1 MHELT
6 FHVAALPRNV
16 QDGPLHVALY
26 EAPASPGVPRIGG
39 PILEAV
45 RRLGVTPSAV
55 SFDLLTV
62 ALAVTAADTFIRRA
76 VASDVGWGRELHLS
90 VPVGNPDALS
100 AVSPLLRE
108 ALGFLTG
115 DRWRFEFREGG
126 IAPPAPMRH
135 GAALNLRGVDSVSL
149 FSGGLD
155 SAIGVLD
162 LVEQELHPLL
172 VSHAY
177 PADARKQI
185 AIRHSAFPSLPRFAA
200 NLRPCWPGSGGF
212 DTTMRGRSFNFL
224 ALAAVASSV
233 VAETSG
239 NQVRLVVPEN
249 GFIAVNAPLSKRRIG
264 SLSTRTTHPHF
275 LRLMQGLFDT
285 LGVPAHIDNPY
296 EFRTKGEMVQ
306 QWRRSNAFSAI
317 AAETVSCGKWKR
329 RHVQCGRCVPCLIR
343 RASFHAASLPDP
355 TPRYESPRL
364 PVVLADG
371 DPAACSDLLAIMGAT
386 KLLDTSKL
394 RARVGASGP
403 MPTEPAQRAMYED
416 VVGRG
421 LQEAKAYLQASGIT
435 V

>member
-6 FHVAALPRNV
+6 FHVAVPPQNI
-16 QDGPLHVALY
+16 QGGPLHVALY

-39 PILEAV
+39 PVLEAV

-62 ALAVTAADTFIRRA
+62 ALAVTAADAFTRRA
-76 VASDVGWGRELHLS
+76 VASDVGWGRDFCLS

-108 ALGFLTG
+108 VLGFLTG
-115 DRWRFEFREGG
+115 DRWEFDFREDG
-126 IAPPAPMRH
+126 IAPLTPMRRS
-135 GAALNLRGVDSVSL
+135 AALDLRGVDSVSL

-200 NLRPCWPGSGGF
+200 NLRPYWPGSGGF
-212 DTTMRGRSFNFL
+212 DTTMRSRSFNFL
-224 ALAAVASSV
+224 ALAALASSV
-233 VAETSG
+233 VAEANG
-239 NQVRLVVPEN
+239 DQVRLVVPEN
-249 GFIAVNAPLSKRRIG
+249 GFIAVNAPLSKRRVG
-264 SLSTRTTHPHF
+264 SLSTRTTHPHL
-275 LRLMQGLFDT
+275 LRMMQNLFDG
-285 LGVPAHIDNPY
+285 LRIPARIDNPY
-296 EFRTKGEMVQ
+296 EFRTKGEMVR
-306 QWRRSNAFSAI
+306 QWRGSNAFSAL

-329 RHVQCGRCVPCLIR
+329 RHVQCGRCVPCLVR

-355 TPRYESPRL
+355 TPKYESPRL
-364 PVVLADG
+364 PAVLANG
-371 DPAACSDLLAIMGAT
+371 DPAACGDLLAIMGAT

-394 RARVGASGP
+394 RTRVGASGP
-403 MPTEPAQRAMYED
+403 MPTEPAQRAKYEG
-416 VVGRG
+416 VVSRG
-421 LQEAKAYLQASGIT
+421 LQEAKAYLQASGIP